1 MIAADFGFGQ
11 LLLAKN
17 MNHRGFS
24 LRDPWSLPIHEF
36 LNILV
41 DPVLRLVAK
50 NPRAGWANAWI

>member
-17 MNHRGFS
+17 MIYRGFS
-24 LRDPWSLPIHEF
+24 LRDPWSPPIHGF

-41 DPVLRLVAK
+41 DPVIRLAAK
-50 NPRAGWANAWI
+50 NPRVGWANA